1 MLSCQLERRK
11 TMNYKFKTKPYKHQ
25 MTALEKSW
33 NKSTYAYFMEMG
45 TGKTKVLIDNM
56 AMLYDKGKIDGA
68 LIIAPKGV
76 VGTWYS
82 NELPTHLPE
91 HIENVTVLWQPNI
104 NKKQQQK
111 LDSLFKIETALHIFI
126 MNVEAFS
133 TEKGKKFADKFLRSH
148 NALMAIDESTTI
160 KNPKAG
166 RTKNILDLS
175 RDAKYRRIMTG
186 SPVTKNPLDLFTQ
199 CYFLDPFH
207 LEHESYYSF
216 RTRYA
221 IMKTAN
227 ISGRQIKLV
236 SGFKNL
242 GELSDKLKNFAYRVL
257 KEDCLDLPDK
267 IFIKRQIQLTP
278 DQFKLYD
285 QMKKQALA
293 ILEGKVSSTKNSLT
307 QLMRLQQITCGH
319 FTDDNGVTQSI
330 KNNRIDELM
339 DVLEDMEG
347 KAIIWAHY
355 QYDINK
361 IIEAIHNK
369 YGPESFVD
377 YYGLTPKE
385 ERQDNIKRFQEDPK
399 CRFFIGTPSTGGYGI
414 TLTAANTVIYYS
426 NGYDLEKRLQSEDRA
441 HRVGQKKPVTYVD
454 INAENTV
461 DEKIVKALR
470 KKINI
475 ASEVLGEQLKSWI

>member
-1 MLSCQLERRK
+1 
-11 TMNYKFKTKPYKHQ
+11 
-25 MTALEKSW
+25 
-33 NKSTYAYFMEMG
+33 
-45 TGKTKVLIDNM
+45 
-56 AMLYDKGKIDGA
+56 
-68 LIIAPKGV
+68 
-76 VGTWYS
+76 
-82 NELPTHLPE
+82 
-91 HIENVTVLWQPNI
+91 VTVLWQPNI

-111 LDSLFKIETALHIFI
+111 LDSLFEIETALHIFI

-133 TEKGKKFADKFLRSH
+133 TEKGKKFAEKFLRSH
-148 NALMAIDESTTI
+148 NTLMAIDESTTI
-160 KNPKAG
+160 KNPSAK

-175 RDAKYRRIMTG
+175 KQAKYRRIMTG
-186 SPVTKNPLDLFTQ
+186 SPVTKNPLDLYSQ
-199 CYFLDPFH
+199 CEFLDSYLLDFS
-207 LEHESYYSF
+207 SYYAF
-216 RTRYA
+216 RNRYA
-221 IMKTAN
+221 EMKTMHAH
-227 ISGRQIKLV
+227 GRSIQVVDK
-236 SGFKNL
+236 FKNL
-242 GELSDKLKNFAYRVL
+242 GELSDTIKNFAYRVL

-293 ILEGKVSSTKNSLT
+293 ILQGKVSSTKNSLT

-319 FTDDNGVTQSI
+319 FTDDNGATQPI

-361 IIEAIHNK
+361 IIEAISNK
-369 YGPESFVD
+369 YGPGSFVD

-385 ERQDNIKRFQEDPK
+385 ERQDNIKRFQENPK